1 MEMEMD
7 TTTNIQEQTQTTEEL
22 LAFFKA
28 LSDINRLKIV
38 GLLATKSY
46 TVEELAA
53 ALDLGASTVSHHLSK
68 LSEAGLVTARAESYY
83 NIYSLQTEHLEEM
96 SRRLLA
102 RENLVKLAEDVD
114 SEALSRKVMRDFLT
128 PDGRLKAFPAQQK
141 KYLVILERH
150 ILQAFEFDRRY
161 TEKEVNE
168 ILKRFNED
176 YASIRR
182 DLIIFKYMTRE
193 NGIYWRI

>member
-1 MEMEMD
+1 MD
-7 TTTNIQEQTQTTEEL
+7 ETPAPQVQPQAAEEL

-38 GLLATKSY
+38 GLLANKPY

-53 ALDLGASTVSHHLSK
+53 ALNLGASTVSHHLSR
-68 LSEAGLVTARAESYY
+68 LSEAGLVSARAESYY
-83 NIYSLQTEHLEEM
+83 SIYSLQTAPLEEM
-96 SRRLLA
+96 SKRLLA
-102 RENLVKLAEDVD
+102 HENLVKLAEDVD
-114 SEALSRKVMRDFLT
+114 GEAFARRVMRDFLT
-128 PDGRLKAFPAQQK
+128 PEGRLKAFPAQQK
-141 KYLVILERH
+141 KYLIILEGH
-150 ILQAFEFDRRY
+150 ILKAFEYDRRY

-168 ILKRFNED
+168 ILKRFHED

-182 DLIIFKYMTRE
+182 DMIIFKYMTRE

>member
-1 MEMEMD
+1 MD
-7 TTTNIQEQTQTTEEL
+7 TPPTAQEQPQATEEL

-38 GLLATKSY
+38 GLLATKAYS
-46 TVEELAA
+46 VEELAA
-53 ALDLGASTVSHHLSK
+53 ALGVGASTVSHHLSR

-83 NIYSLQTEHLEEM
+83 SIYSLQTDHLEEM
-96 SRRLLA
+96 SKRLLA

-114 SEALSRKVMRDFLT
+114 GEALARKVMRDFLT
-128 PDGRLKAFPAQQK
+128 PEGRLKAFPAQQK
-141 KYLVILERH
+141 KYLIILERH
-150 ILQAFEFDRRY
+150 ILQVFEFDRRY
-161 TEKEVNE
+161 PEKEVNE
-168 ILKRFNED
+168 ILKRFHED

-182 DLIIFKYMTRE
+182 DMIIFKFMTRE

>member
-1 MEMEMD
+1 METPINE
-7 TTTNIQEQTQTTEEL
+7 QEQQPQATEEL

-28 LSDINRLKIV
+28 LSDINRLKIL
-38 GLLATKSY
+38 GLLATKAY

-53 ALDLGASTVSHHLSK
+53 ALGLGASTVSHHLSK

-83 NIYSLQTEHLEEM
+83 SIYSLQTEHLEEM
-96 SRRLLA
+96 SKRLLA

-114 SEALSRKVMRDFLT
+114 GDAFARKVMREFVT

-141 KYLVILERH
+141 KYLVILEGH
-150 ILQAFEFDRRY
+150 ILKAFELDRRY
-161 TEKEVNE
+161 PEKEVNE

-182 DLIIFKYMTRE
+182 DMIIFKYMTRE
-193 NGIYWRI
+193 NSIYWRI

>member
-1 MEMEMD
+1 MD
-7 TTTNIQEQTQTTEEL
+7 TPLSTQEQPPATEEL

-38 GLLATKSY
+38 GLLATKAF

-53 ALDLGASTVSHHLSK
+53 ALGLGASTVSHHLSK

-83 NIYSLQTEHLEEM
+83 SIYSLQTDHLEEM

-102 RENLVKLAEDVD
+102 HENLVKLAEDVD
-114 SEALSRKVMRDFLT
+114 GEAFARKVMPDFLT
-128 PDGRLKAFPAQQK
+128 PEGRLKTFPAQQK
-141 KYLVILERH
+141 KYLVILEGH
-150 ILQAFEFDRRY
+150 ILKAFEWDRRY

-182 DLIIFKYMTRE
+182 DMIIFKYMTRE